1 MRFYRSMWIKKM
13 KINAKQ
19 KCPIKGA
26 ANRQLK
32 KKKPRGLILL
42 KLRKEG
48 VSRVKE
54 TRVKMCI
61 VK

>member
-1 MRFYRSMWIKKM
+1 M

-32 KKKPRGLILL
+32 KKKKTKRVNIIEVKKRGSF
-42 KLRKEG
+42 KSEG
-48 VSRVKE
+48 DKS
-54 TRVKMCI
+54 
-61 VK
+61 

>member
-1 MRFYRSMWIKKM
+1 M

-32 KKKPRGLILL
+32 KKKTKRVNIIEVKKRGSF
-42 KLRKEG
+42 KSEG
-48 VSRVKE
+48 DKS
-54 TRVKMCI
+54 
-61 VK
+61 

>member
-1 MRFYRSMWIKKM
+1 M

-26 ANRQLK
+26 ANRQLKK